1 MKKRKIK
8 KLIFILTCQAI
19 FNKILLTIR
28 KIYLTIY
35 KLMVKD
41 KQKNEDNPNLVII
54 LLSKIE
60 PQVFPVKR
68 LKSIKINKNMNRK
81 KIIKNYVLENL
92 SSIIQF

>member
-1 MKKRKIK
+1 
-8 KLIFILTCQAI
+8 
-19 FNKILLTIR
+19 
-28 KIYLTIY
+28 
-35 KLMVKD
+35 MVKD